1 MTEYLK
7 KHGLKKWDDE
17 KASQILFGKS
27 YEELDEDERG
37 ELENEHWDFV
47 GHMGN

>member
-7 KHGLKKWDDE
+7 KHGLKEWDDE
-17 KASQILFGKS
+17 QASQILFGKS
-27 YEELDEDERG
+27 YEELDEDERA
-37 ELENEHWDFV
+37 ELAMEYWDFV

>member
-1 MTEYLK
+1 MVEYLK

-27 YEELDEDERG
+27 YEELNEDEKG
-37 ELENEHWDFV
+37 ELENEYWDFT